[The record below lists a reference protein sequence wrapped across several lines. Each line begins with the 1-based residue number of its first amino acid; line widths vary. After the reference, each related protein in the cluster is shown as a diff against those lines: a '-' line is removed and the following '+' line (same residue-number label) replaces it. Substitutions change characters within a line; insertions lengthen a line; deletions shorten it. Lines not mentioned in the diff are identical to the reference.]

1 MHCLLMKNEYTP
13 HPQLNHQ
20 PTLWYFCSFFILH
33 LDDAVNFVWLHHI
46 YRKSLHSPYRMAR
59 LCEYSFRFMNK
70 SYFLQ
75 MCMFVSVCVVFRV
88 LGNLISSSTIFG
100 DQTFISMRIPVSIHT
115 VAYARKY
122 YLQCYMKWNANNDSD
137 LNDCVEYCT
146 ISTASIRSNSQSYGS
161 LHLLHYPKSNTHTK
175 NIRRAQNFRW
185 IALCDA
191 TQPIATSQT
200 NTTFNIPTTNKNN
213 NSTRLA
219 ISILKVN
226 LNTAWH
232 TMHNNCCLNSIDA
245 NIVSKGE
252 WEHLFIVIWQ
262 TNGIYGLLLH
272 CVINPTIFTGLLPD
286 FIFSNAM
293 DLSVLNRFQ
302 LLFVTRKNTYNFRI
316 ITIESD
322 KHTGWVTQ
330 KKNHKAYKFRVC
342 RMVLL
347 RLLFKCILHSFLCP
361 DFLVFSPEKKRDYS
375 SAFASLVTIH
385 IIEID
390 SMFGSM
396 LCMSHARFNV
406 NDSGLLQKM

>member
-1 MHCLLMKNEYTP
+1 
-13 HPQLNHQ
+13 
-20 PTLWYFCSFFILH
+20 
-33 LDDAVNFVWLHHI
+33 
-46 YRKSLHSPYRMAR
+46 
-59 LCEYSFRFMNK
+59 
-70 SYFLQ
+70 
-75 MCMFVSVCVVFRV
+75 
-88 LGNLISSSTIFG
+88 
-100 DQTFISMRIPVSIHT
+100 MRIPVSIHT

-232 TMHNNCCLNSIDA
+232 TMHNNCCLNSIEA

-286 FIFSNAM
+286 FLFSNAM

-330 KKNHKAYKFRVC
+330 KKTIKHTNSGFAVWFCFVC
-342 RMVLL
+342 
-347 RLLFKCILHSFLCP
+347 
-361 DFLVFSPEKKRDYS
+361 YS
-375 SAFASLVTIH
+375 SAFFIRFYAQIFWYFHPKKREIILVLSLHWLQYTLLKSIPCSVLCCVCR
-385 IIEID
+385 
-390 SMFGSM
+390 MLGSM
-396 LCMSHARFNV
+396 SMIRVYYKRCKFSVLSAA
-406 NDSGLLQKM
+406 S